1 MARRRT
7 ASEKRQRAQS
17 ALRILG
23 VPPKTETEK
32 GISTLKVP
40 ILPTVD
46 QRGKLQVA
54 LALNR
59 LAKQIVV
66 VRLTSRLGDGSGAFY
81 SVPLRWHLSACSW
94 HLSV

>member
-7 ASEKRQRAQS
+7 ASERRQRAQS

-23 VPPKTETEK
+23 VPPKTETETEK

-81 SVPLRWHLSACSW
+81 SVPLRWHLS
-94 HLSV
+94 V